1 MFANNLR
8 AGQKRLLFTPRREK
22 QTPIGPSVS
31 RSRIKDT
38 I

>member
-1 MFANNLR
+1 MFADNLR
-8 AGQKRLLFTPRREK
+8 TGQKRLLFTPRREK

-31 RSRIKDT
+31 RSQIKDA